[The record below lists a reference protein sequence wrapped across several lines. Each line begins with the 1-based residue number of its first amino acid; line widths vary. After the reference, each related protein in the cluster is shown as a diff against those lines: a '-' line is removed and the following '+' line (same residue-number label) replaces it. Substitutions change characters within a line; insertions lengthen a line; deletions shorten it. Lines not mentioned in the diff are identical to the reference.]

1 MKNIL
6 KNKWILLIVVLV
18 VGIIIGKLISPS
30 ANNKVVDSNNQKV
43 EASKDQIWTCSMH
56 PQIRQNEPGLCPL
69 CGMDLIPLEENGV
82 ETDPMA
88 INMSN
93 TAMQLANISTAVVG
107 KIKPVKT
114 IRLNG
119 KIQTDERLVVSQS
132 SHIPGRIERITVNF
146 TGEFVNKGQEIAAIY
161 SPELVTAQE
170 ELLETQKIKDLQ
182 PQLFNASKEKLK
194 NWKLTENQ
202 IEQILQTGK
211 TKEIFPMLADVSGYV
226 TKKMVNMGDY
236 VRKGEMIYEIA
247 NLSSVWLLF
256 DVYESDMIWI
266 KKGDKVAFTVQ
277 SIPGETFEGK
287 ITYLDPI
294 IDPKTRVAKARIE
307 LANPDLKF
315 KPEMFVS
322 GNVEAKLP
330 MKTDA
335 IVIPKSAVMWT
346 GKRSV
351 VYVKLASEKGVNFI
365 MRKVTLGPSLG
376 DAYIIEEGLQEGEEI
391 AVNGTFTIDAA
402 AQLAG
407 KPSMMSPEGGAV
419 MTGHNHGGAN
429 TSESEKKPE
438 KETIKSATINQKG
451 KDALQ
456 PLIVDYLALK
466 DALTADNMKE
476 AQVQSTRLQK
486 TLKGINMSLFK
497 GESHTVWMKY
507 SSEIQNALQ
516 HAQHF
521 KEIGE
526 LRTAFQTVSDGMIGI
541 ISSFKPYNKTLYIEH
556 CPMANDNKGADWL
569 SLEEKIKNPY
579 FGSKM
584 LDCGSVKETIK

>member
-69 CGMDLIPLEENGV
+69 CGMDLIPLEEDGV
-82 ETDPMA
+82 EADPMA